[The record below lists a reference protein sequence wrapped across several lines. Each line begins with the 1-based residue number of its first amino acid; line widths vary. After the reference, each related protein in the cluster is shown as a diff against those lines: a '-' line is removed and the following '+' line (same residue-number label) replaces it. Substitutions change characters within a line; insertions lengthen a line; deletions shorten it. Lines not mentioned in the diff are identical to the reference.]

1 VFVGPLGRLGDPL
14 ETFLGDSVRA
24 VALAAHLG
32 AAFYAEIDAVGTLDT
47 AAAGLAPVLRE
58 RLDALPDDVEEYIA
72 GLTPHPHGRRLVLRL
87 PGMLRALTDGL
98 RSGPEGRAAVLN
110 AYLPRQAGHN
120 LALAGEL
127 VLAQSP
133 GAAAPEIAAAAA
145 APAAVPQ
152 DALAKLH
159 KPMTLV
165 FARDTL
171 EKSVQMVAEE
181 AGVPIEINGRDLELE
196 GITKNQSFGL
206 AERDT
211 TADAVLR
218 TILAK
223 SNSDGKLVYV
233 VRRQDGAETIEITTR
248 AAVARRGDTLP
259 PGFAAG
265 VGTEA
270 TGEKR

>member
-1 VFVGPLGRLGDPL
+1 VEENV
-14 ETFLGDSVRA
+14 A
-24 VALAAHLG
+24 ALA
-32 AAFYAEIDAVGTLDT
+32 
-47 AAAGLAPVLRE
+47 
-58 RLDALPDDVEEYIA
+58 
-72 GLTPHPHGRRLVLRL
+72 PHPHGRRLVLRL
-87 PGMLRALTDGL
+87 PGMLRALVAGL

-110 AYLPRQAGHN
+110 AYLPRHAGHN

-133 GAAAPEIAAAAA
+133 GAALLAAAAA
-145 APAAVPQ
+145 APAPAAPAG
-152 DALAKLH
+152 ALERMR

-218 TILAK
+218 AILAK
-223 SNSDGKLVYV
+223 SNADGKLVYV
-233 VRRQDGAETIEITTR
+233 VRSQDGAETIEITTR
-248 AAVARRGDTLP
+248 AAAAKRGDTLP
-259 PGFAAG
+259 PGFAAEQ
-265 VGTEA
+265 GTEA